1 LQWLFGTQHK
11 PSTMFSFLVTSCFT
25 LVAAQ
30 LELSQ
35 HTALMDLYSAIG
47 SNGQTTRNT
56 CVANQKEFFVQVV
69 LLHCARASR
78 RLHRALA
85 VV

>member
-1 LQWLFGTQHK
+1 
-11 PSTMFSFLVTSCFT
+11 MFSFLVTSCFT
-25 LVAAQ
+25 LVSAQEQQ

-35 HTALMDLYSAIG
+35 HTALMDLYNALG
-47 SNGQTTRNT
+47 SNRQTTRNGKT
-56 CVANQKEFFVQVV
+56 SPSKQKTFFFLQVV

-78 RLHRALA
+78 PLHRALA

>member
-1 LQWLFGTQHK
+1 
-11 PSTMFSFLVTSCFT
+11 MFSFLVTFCFT
-25 LVAAQ
+25 LVSAQEQQKQ

-35 HTALMDLYSAIG
+35 HTALMDLYNALG
-47 SNGQTTRNT
+47 SNRQTKKRKSSRKN
-56 CVANQKEFFVQVV
+56 VFALQVV
-69 LLHCARASR
+69 LLNRHRAHASR